1 MALTLNQIKKQ
12 IEDYGTNH
20 PQINYVFFG
29 EIYDRLSSGEVTY
42 PAMFFGLESSQ
53 ILAKQIQYTFSLY
66 FMDRQLQE
74 TEGLEVLSD
83 MTLVAQDLVAEMRNN
98 TNAWL
103 VGDTIPMQYF
113 VEEDP
118 DYLAGVRID
127 ITLTLSSINNRC
139 QIP

>member
-1 MALTLNQIKKQ
+1 
-12 IEDYGTNH
+12 
-20 PQINYVFFG
+20 
-29 EIYDRLSSGEVTY
+29 
-42 PAMFFGLESSQ
+42 MFFGLESSQ

-83 MTLVAQDLVAEMRNN
+83 MTLIAQDLVAEIRNN
-98 TNAWL
+98 TNEWL
-103 VGDTIPMQYF
+103 VENLIPMQYF
-113 VEEDP
+113 VEQDP
-118 DYLAGVRID
+118 DYLAGVKID

>member
-1 MALTLNQIKKQ
+1 
-12 IEDYGTNH
+12 
-20 PQINYVFFG
+20 
-29 EIYDRLSSGEVTY
+29 
-42 PAMFFGLESSQ
+42 MFFGLESSQ

-83 MTLVAQDLVAEMRNN
+83 MTLVAQDLVAEIRNN
-98 TNAWL
+98 TNEWL

-118 DYLAGVRID
+118 DYIAGVRLD

>member
-1 MALTLNQIKKQ
+1 MALTLNMIKKQ

-29 EIYDRLSSGEVTY
+29 EIYDRLSSCEVIY

-83 MTLVAQDLVAEMRNN
+83 MTLVAQDLVAEIRNN
-98 TNAWL
+98 TNEWL

-118 DYLAGVRID
+118 DYIAGVRLD